1 MHIVQIKA
9 ECWWLHSNPE
19 KEVPEDYFPLWIAIN
34 NPTATESIRGPQSL
48 FINVPEFG
56 PKPPA
61 FANLQRATLITDPT
75 QLRQDHF
82 GHCLTRAIHR
92 DSILCLATHRW
103 NMVNPWNIQHQTI
116 NVCRFW
122 QNLQEKSLFF
132 NRFSMEIMVFQWVFK
147 VFSPRWRLQPC
158 FSCQSLNSPDTRA
171 RRRWS
176 AADRV
181 PPL

>member
-82 GHCLTRAIHR
+82 GHCLTSAIDG
-92 DSILCLATHRW
+92 DSILSLATHRW
-103 NMVNPWNIQHQTI
+103 DHETSSIKPSMDVGSGRIYRKNPGISI
-116 NVCRFW
+116 
-122 QNLQEKSLFF
+122 
-132 NRFSMEIMVFQWVFK
+132 VFQWKSWFFSVF
-147 VFSPRWRLQPC
+147 QPQMEASTL
-158 FSCQSLNSPDTRA
+158 FQLRIP
-171 RRRWS
+171 
-176 AADRV
+176 
-181 PPL
+181 